1 MKEWR
6 LGSLVG
12 KVLFTTGGAGWVLLG
27 RSPAR
32 PVAFLLPVFIAVM
45 GVGALMLSAFTP
57 ASEFQGAKRMPQ
69 LVPLVRVGGMI
80 VGCGMM
86 IGALLVAAGVA
97 Y

>member
-1 MKEWR
+1 
-6 LGSLVG
+6 
-12 KVLFTTGGAGWVLLG
+12 
-27 RSPAR
+27 
-32 PVAFLLPVFIAVM
+32 M

-69 LVPLVRVGGMI
+69 LVPFVRVGGMI